1 MSLPLSQI
9 LDKLGK
15 FCSYIVNKPLE
26 KRNIHFFLFFIKV
39 IKINTQLINIF
50 MYEEQESIVSYNNNK
65 SEKSPVLLH
74 SFNDLKR
81 LNTQICYNHTD
92 KADT

>member
-1 MSLPLSQI
+1 
-9 LDKLGK
+9 
-15 FCSYIVNKPLE
+15 
-26 KRNIHFFLFFIKV
+26 
-39 IKINTQLINIF
+39 
-50 MYEEQESIVSYNNNK
+50 MYEEQESMVSYNNNK
-65 SEKSPVLLH
+65 PEKSPVLLH